1 MNTKRILILFIASF
15 SMQLLSAQGSKVSSA
30 YFLMDDYNNDKTVE
44 SLQKAKKAIDEAV
57 VHETTSLQGKAWYYR
72 GLIYNM
78 LSKDETTKS
87 ADANYTSEAVK
98 SFEKALTIEDKR
110 FRDDK
115 KVVLNLQDIAVNTFN
130 SAIESHQG
138 KDFKKAY
145 NSYTEVGKIREIL
158 KANGSNLTFE
168 YNAVLKN
175 LTFAAEDGGMLEE
188 AIVGY
193 NKLIES
199 DPKDA
204 YFFNLAKLYKKN
216 ENEEMYLATLDR
228 GAEANPDNAN
238 IIIEQLNYLMKAGKK
253 EAAMGKIDKA
263 IELQPDNHVLYFVKA
278 KTYDDDGDKENAIK
292 FYNEALEVN
301 PKYTDALFNIGAIY
315 FLAGNPI
322 VEKMNELTTSPADT
336 KIYNGLVEERKVT
349 YRKAKVYFEQILE
362 MEPDNAGAQKTI
374 DKINRVLDK

>member
-1 MNTKRILILFIASF
+1 MNTKRILILFIALF
-15 SMQLLSAQGSKVSSA
+15 STQLLSAQGSKVSSA

-130 SAIESHQG
+130 AAIESHQG

-238 IIIEQLNYLMKAGKK
+238 IIIEQLNYL
-253 EAAMGKIDKA
+253 
-263 IELQPDNHVLYFVKA
+263 
-278 KTYDDDGDKENAIK
+278 T
-292 FYNEALEVN
+292 
-301 PKYTDALFNIGAIY
+301 
-315 FLAGNPI
+315 
-322 VEKMNELTTSPADT
+322 
-336 KIYNGLVEERKVT
+336 
-349 YRKAKVYFEQILE
+349 
-362 MEPDNAGAQKTI
+362 
-374 DKINRVLDK
+374 